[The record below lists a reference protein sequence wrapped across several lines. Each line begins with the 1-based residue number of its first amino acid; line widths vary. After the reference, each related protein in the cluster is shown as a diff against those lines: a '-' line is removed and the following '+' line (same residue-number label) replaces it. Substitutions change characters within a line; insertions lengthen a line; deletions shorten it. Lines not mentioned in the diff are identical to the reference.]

1 MWFPCPPFLRR
12 PRAAHV
18 VRHVVASHHHRI
30 PRWLVFAC
38 GAGLGGGLVPIVGWI
53 PSSAPPLVE
62 QAPAPVDVPE
72 PGTLLVFGVAL
83 VGLAITRPTQR
94 DLFPPPRPAE
104 RERVAP
110 FEFEPGPE
118 AEPRP
123 DWVPPEWLSLPT
135 DDEVTPPSIEEKP

>member
-1 MWFPCPPFLRR
+1 MDTLVG
-12 PRAAHV
+12 AA
-18 VRHVVASHHHRI
+18 
-30 PRWLVFAC
+30 F
-38 GAGLGGGLVPIVGWI
+38 
-53 PSSAPPLVE
+53 VE
-62 QAPAPVDVPE
+62 QVPAPVDVPE

-83 VGLAITRPTQR
+83 VGLAMVRVTQR
-94 DLFPPPRPAE
+94 DLFPPPRPTE

-110 FEFEPGPE
+110 FEFIPGPE